1 MEPASTARARSAGLG
16 TGRVRLVFLGSHDSS
31 LCPDLL
37 FLWHVFLCLCCQCR
51 AGRNAV
57 RNRSRR
63 DLDNGLQHV
72 GAAQLHHQVRLHGL
86 NHRCA
91 ELPAGQYATRDRA
104 QPGERYNLLARDDR
118 DLQLKLHGLHLAQH
132 GPEQRLHGQG
142 GRLIQLPAVPHPDP
156 DHPDDCIAVNVG
168 EDHRAIGD
176 LKTRAQVPSR
186 PQTQIRVPQSLP

>member
-104 QPGERYNLLARDDR
+104 QPGERYNLLPGTTATCNSSCTACTSPNTAQSKGCMVKVVVSYNYLLFPTLIRTTLTTA
-118 DLQLKLHGLHLAQH
+118 LQSTSERTIAQ
-132 GPEQRLHGQG
+132 
-142 GRLIQLPAVPHPDP
+142 
-156 DHPDDCIAVNVG
+156 
-168 EDHRAIGD
+168 
-176 LKTRAQVPSR
+176 
-186 PQTQIRVPQSLP
+186 